1 MIPPTGVTFDALPG
15 LHSSLWCVLC
25 FFFVMKN
32 DGSLDVASSV
42 ASLYSQPGVMSMPR
56 ALKLTLIA
64 ALKIITKQQ
73 EAADVLGQCRLVED
87 RVMFREIYSSG
98 QTSQKL

>member
-1 MIPPTGVTFDALPG
+1 
-15 LHSSLWCVLC
+15 
-25 FFFVMKN
+25 MKN

-42 ASLYSQPGVMSMPR
+42 ASLYSHPGVMSMPR

-87 RVMFREIYSSG
+87 RVMFREIYSFG
-98 QTSQKL
+98 QTSRKL